1 MQVVKDVICVLRVLL
16 NKFLV
21 ESFKNE
27 IVKLDLKK

>member
-1 MQVVKDVICVLRVLL
+1 MQVVKDGIGVLRVLP